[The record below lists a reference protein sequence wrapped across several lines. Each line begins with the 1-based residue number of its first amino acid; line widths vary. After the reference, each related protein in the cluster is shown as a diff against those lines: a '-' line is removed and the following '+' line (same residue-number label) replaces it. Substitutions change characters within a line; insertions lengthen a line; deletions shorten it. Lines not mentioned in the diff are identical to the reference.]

1 MLLLA
6 RHLLYYCAS
15 ATAFFFLPFSLS
27 FFHHAFFFLPFSLS
41 FFHHVFQMGH
51 LRPLFVYVS
60 SFQAFLH
67 NKNFQLRRDSN
78 SDRRS
83 WSWVR
88 WPLDHHHGPSPCLV
102 THCLVFVLSI
112 SLPPSVWSWQVQGKV
127 LANPIWGHYLDA
139 SQTLTRAASR
149 NGVEGVTQRCE
160 KEYTDRLS

>member
-60 SFQAFLH
+60 SFQAFYTIKIF
-67 NKNFQLRRDSN
+67 N
-78 SDRRS
+78 
-83 WSWVR
+83 
-88 WPLDHHHGPSPCLV
+88 
-102 THCLVFVLSI
+102 LSVI
-112 SLPPSVWSWQVQGKV
+112 RTQIV
-127 LANPIWGHYLDA
+127 
-139 SQTLTRAASR
+139 
-149 NGVEGVTQRCE
+149 GVEA
-160 KEYTDRLS
+160 EYADHLTTTMAHLPVLLLTVLCSFSLSLFLLLSEVDKFRVKF

>member
-27 FFHHAFFFLPFSLS
+27 FFHH
-41 FFHHVFQMGH
+41 VFQMGH
-51 LRPLFVYVS
+51 FRPLFVYVS
-60 SFQAFLH
+60 SFQAF
-67 NKNFQLRRDSN
+67 NKNFQLKRDSN